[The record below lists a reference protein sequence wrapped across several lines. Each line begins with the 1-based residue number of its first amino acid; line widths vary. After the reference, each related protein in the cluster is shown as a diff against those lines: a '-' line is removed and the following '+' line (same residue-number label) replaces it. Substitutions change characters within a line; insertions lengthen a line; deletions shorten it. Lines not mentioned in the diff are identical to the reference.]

1 MMSKKLKYA
10 SLLLLSIIVLVSIL
24 AAIGHIC
31 GWKTDTGTWT
41 EIIIYYIIFQLLLFW
56 RHERK
61 KQNH

>member
-1 MMSKKLKYA
+1 MMSKELKYA

-31 GWKTDTGTWT
+31 GRDTDTGTWT
-41 EIIIYYIIFQLLLFW
+41 EIIVYYIIFQLLLFW
-56 RHERK
+56 RYERK